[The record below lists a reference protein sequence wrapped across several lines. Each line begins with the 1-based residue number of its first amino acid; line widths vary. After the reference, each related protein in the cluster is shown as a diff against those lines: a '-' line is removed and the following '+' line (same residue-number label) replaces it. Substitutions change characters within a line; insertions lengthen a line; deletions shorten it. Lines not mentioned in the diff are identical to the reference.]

1 MISVL
6 VADDQA
12 LVRSGFRVILEQQP
26 DLHVCAEAPDGAT
39 AVRLAEQ
46 LRPDVVLMDIRM
58 PETDG
63 LAATRDLMS
72 GANPPKIL
80 ILTTFDID
88 DYVVEA
94 LRTGAS
100 GYLLKDIEPADLVA
114 CIRKVAAGEM
124 SLSPSVLRRVV
135 RDFVQQR
142 RPRAADPRIGTL
154 SDREREVLGLIA
166 QGLSNAEISER
177 LFVSLAT
184 TKTHVASLLTKLGAR
199 DRTQAAILAYEHG
212 LVGAADDDP
221 A

>member
-39 AVRLAEQ
+39 AVRLAQQ

-58 PETDG
+58 PGTDG
-63 LAATRDLMS
+63 LEATRTLLQGS
-72 GANPPKIL
+72 TPPKIL
-80 ILTTFDID
+80 VLTTFDID

-94 LRTGAS
+94 LRSGAS

-114 CIRKVAAGEM
+114 CIRKVAAGEL
-124 SLSPSVLRRVV
+124 SLSPSVLQRVV
-135 RDFVQQR
+135 HDFVQQR
-142 RPRAADPRIGTL
+142 RAPKAADPRFETL
-154 SDREREVLGLIA
+154 SDREREVLALIA
-166 QGLSNAEISER
+166 QGLSNAEISQR

-184 TKTHVASLLTKLGAR
+184 TKTHVASILTKLGAR
-199 DRTQAAILAYEHG
+199 DRTQAVIAAYDSG
-212 LVGAADDDP
+212 LVP
-221 A
+221 L

>member
-1 MISVL
+1 VISVL

-39 AVRLAEQ
+39 AVRLAGQ

-58 PETDG
+58 PGTDG
-63 LAATRDLMS
+63 LEATRALMQEPD
-72 GANPPKIL
+72 PPKIL
-80 ILTTFDID
+80 VLTTFDID

-94 LRTGAS
+94 LRTGAC
-100 GYLLKDIEPADLVA
+100 GYLLKDTEPADLIA

-135 RDFVQQR
+135 GDFVQQR
-142 RPRAADPRIGTL
+142 RPRPADPRFDTL
-154 SDREREVLGLIA
+154 SEREREVLGLIA
-166 QGLSNAEISER
+166 QGLSNGEISER

-184 TKTHVASLLTKLGAR
+184 TKTHVASILSKLGAR
-199 DRTQAAILAYEHG
+199 DRTRAAILAYEHG
-212 LVGAADDDP
+212 VVRTGDDEP
-221 A
+221 